1 MATCDKLLAKGI
13 APDCNHP
20 QVGGMEAD
28 GVIINYA
35 DIDFDASTRNGNVI
49 STLAL
54 KSGKKGFEIFQ
65 QGNNPFTGSN
75 VAFTAGAMLNKFTK
89 QVNFVVYDHSAEC
102 CSKIIDQLANGS
114 FVVVLKN
121 KYAGADS
128 QSKYEVFGFEA
139 GLKQTEGS
147 RDPYSEDT
155 EGGWSIA
162 LQEVAPTSG
171 LFLYSTS
178 MTATEAA
185 FKALASAS

>member
-1 MATCDKLLAKGI
+1 MATCDKLLAMGI
-13 APDCNHP
+13 SPDCDNP
-20 QVGGMEAD
+20 QVGGLEAD
-28 GVIINYA
+28 GVIINRA
-35 DIDFDASTRNGNVI
+35 DIDFDASTRTGNTI

-54 KSGKKGFEIFQ
+54 KSGKKGFKIFQ
-65 QGNNPFTGSN
+65 QGNNPFTGTN
-75 VAFTAGAMLNKFTK
+75 VAFTSGSFLNKFTK

-102 CSKIIDQLANGS
+102 SNKIIDQLANGS

-128 QSKYEVFGFEA
+128 KSKFEVYGYER

-162 LQEVAPTSG
+162 LQEVSPSSG
-171 LFLYSTS
+171 IFFYSTS
-178 MTATEAA
+178 LTATESA
-185 FKALASAS
+185 FEALAAGS